1 MAGGIRRMDDLYC
14 IGGKGKTIFYFLP
27 TSKAAPVALTAIVGW
42 KGHIETRFLCV
53 QCSI

>member
-1 MAGGIRRMDDLYC
+1 MAGGIRRMDDRYC

-27 TSKAAPVALTAIVGW
+27 TSNAAPGVLSAIIGS
-42 KGHIETRFLCV
+42 KGHIETEFLCV